1 MLLLADVVSQTKHMF
16 NTEERER
23 EREIR
28 WKMMLLEK
36 ERDVRE

>member
-23 EREIR
+23 ERER
-28 WKMMLLEK
+28 EREK
-36 ERDVRE
+36 VENDVT

>member
-23 EREIR
+23 ERER
-28 WKMMLLEK
+28 EK
-36 ERDVRE
+36 VENDVT